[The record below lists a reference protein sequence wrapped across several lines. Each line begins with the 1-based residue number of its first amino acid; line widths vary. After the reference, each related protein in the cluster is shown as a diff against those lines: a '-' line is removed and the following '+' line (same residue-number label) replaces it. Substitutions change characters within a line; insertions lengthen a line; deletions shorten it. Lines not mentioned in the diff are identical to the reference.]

1 MPSRIGQ
8 HSIHRHLAKVG
19 AFITSM
25 VGGVFLFVLLAVSL
39 MGAKEEL
46 LESTSAL
53 ASVLASNLTASVV
66 FRDPGTAAELLRGLG
81 SAPDVIEARLV
92 LLDGTDFA
100 RYRLAESSPDD
111 LLEST
116 YSETLRIPVQLEG
129 EQIASLSVAVNLWPV
144 YERLIW
150 VSVLAGLLW
159 LVGILAA
166 YALSRALNARVTQP
180 LADLA
185 AMMSEVTEREDYGR
199 RFSYQQN
206 NELGLVV
213 DAFNEL
219 MVRTEDREQRL
230 KNMIAALVK
239 ARDEAETAARSKTS
253 FLANMSHEIRTPMN
267 GVMGMITLLKRGQ
280 LSDQQRAYFETI
292 ERSSEALLTIID
304 DILDFTKIEAG
315 RLVLIR
321 ETFDFADSISSIEAL
336 FAETAKQKGLQLHF
350 DMGESVPRRIVG
362 DPGRIRQVLL
372 NLIGNAI
379 KFTDSGSVTLLVR
392 VIDDAVSPKLKF
404 SVEDTGPGILAE
416 DAERIF
422 GEFFQVD
429 VSLTR
434 AHGGTGLG
442 LAIARQLATLMEG
455 SIGYQPNPARGSIF
469 VFEIPLL
476 EASSD
481 ETLGPS
487 ISALT
492 ASQARS
498 ESARL
503 GRLTNPDLADVA
515 PEIKLR
521 EQAGSAR
528 YELRVLVAEDSE
540 VNQFIISE
548 MLADLVME
556 IRVVADGL
564 AAVEA
569 FESQVF
575 DLVLMDIQMPRMDGL
590 EATRQIRALQRRD
603 LINAECVVVGLSAH
617 AMSGDRAKYLAEG
630 MADYLTKPIRPAALQ
645 EVLDACC
652 KNKSGRANR
661 DIDKDNG
668 EVF

>member
-39 MGAKEEL
+39 MSAKEEL

-66 FRDPGTAAELLRGLG
+66 FRDPGTAAELLRGLD
-81 SAPDVIEARLV
+81 SAPDVIDARLV

-100 RYRLAESSPDD
+100 RYRLAESSPDE
-111 LLEST
+111 LLESA

-503 GRLTNPDLADVA
+503 GRLTNPDSADVA
-515 PEIKLR
+515 PEIKQR

-540 VNQFIISE
+540 VNQFIISDE
-548 MLADLVME
+548 E
-556 IRVVADGL
+556 I
-564 AAVEA
+564 
-569 FESQVF
+569 
-575 DLVLMDIQMPRMDGL
+575 I
-590 EATRQIRALQRRD
+590 
-603 LINAECVVVGLSAH
+603 C
-617 AMSGDRAKYLAEG
+617 
-630 MADYLTKPIRPAALQ
+630 
-645 EVLDACC
+645 
-652 KNKSGRANR
+652 
-661 DIDKDNG
+661 
-668 EVF
+668 

>member
-1 MPSRIGQ
+1 
-8 HSIHRHLAKVG
+8 
-19 AFITSM
+19 
-25 VGGVFLFVLLAVSL
+25 
-39 MGAKEEL
+39 
-46 LESTSAL
+46 
-53 ASVLASNLTASVV
+53 
-66 FRDPGTAAELLRGLG
+66 
-81 SAPDVIEARLV
+81 
-92 LLDGTDFA
+92 
-100 RYRLAESSPDD
+100 
-111 LLEST
+111 
-116 YSETLRIPVQLEG
+116 
-129 EQIASLSVAVNLWPV
+129 VAVNLWPV

-392 VIDDAVSPKLKF
+392 VIDDAVSPKLTF

-498 ESARL
+498 DSARL

-515 PEIKLR
+515 PEIKQR

-548 MLADLVME
+548 MLADLV
-556 IRVVADGL
+556 DGN
-564 AAVEA
+564 
-569 FESQVF
+569 Q
-575 DLVLMDIQMPRMDGL
+575 G
-590 EATRQIRALQRRD
+590 
-603 LINAECVVVGLSAH
+603 G
-617 AMSGDRAKYLAEG
+617 G
-630 MADYLTKPIRPAALQ
+630 
-645 EVLDACC
+645 
-652 KNKSGRANR
+652 
-661 DIDKDNG
+661 
-668 EVF
+668 

>member
-1 MPSRIGQ
+1 
-8 HSIHRHLAKVG
+8 
-19 AFITSM
+19 
-25 VGGVFLFVLLAVSL
+25 
-39 MGAKEEL
+39 
-46 LESTSAL
+46 
-53 ASVLASNLTASVV
+53 
-66 FRDPGTAAELLRGLG
+66 
-81 SAPDVIEARLV
+81 
-92 LLDGTDFA
+92 
-100 RYRLAESSPDD
+100 
-111 LLEST
+111 
-116 YSETLRIPVQLEG
+116 
-129 EQIASLSVAVNLWPV
+129 
-144 YERLIW
+144 
-150 VSVLAGLLW
+150 
-159 LVGILAA
+159 
-166 YALSRALNARVTQP
+166 
-180 LADLA
+180 
-185 AMMSEVTEREDYGR
+185 
-199 RFSYQQN
+199 
-206 NELGLVV
+206 
-213 DAFNEL
+213 
-219 MVRTEDREQRL
+219 
-230 KNMIAALVK
+230 
-239 ARDEAETAARSKTS
+239 
-253 FLANMSHEIRTPMN
+253 
-267 GVMGMITLLKRGQ
+267 
-280 LSDQQRAYFETI
+280 
-292 ERSSEALLTIID
+292 
-304 DILDFTKIEAG
+304 
-315 RLVLIR
+315 
-321 ETFDFADSISSIEAL
+321 
-336 FAETAKQKGLQLHF
+336 
-350 DMGESVPRRIVG
+350 
-362 DPGRIRQVLL
+362 VLL

-515 PEIKLR
+515 PEIKQR

-575 DLVLMDIQMPRMDGL
+575 DLVLMDIGGIVGPRDERRSGKVFSRGHGGL
-590 EATRQIRALQRRD
+590 PYQAYPSSSITRGPGCLLQ
-603 LINAECVVVGLSAH
+603 
-617 AMSGDRAKYLAEG
+617 K
-630 MADYLTKPIRPAALQ
+630 
-645 EVLDACC
+645 
-652 KNKSGRANR
+652 
-661 DIDKDNG
+661 
-668 EVF
+668 

>member
-66 FRDPGTAAELLRGLG
+66 FRDPGTAAELLRGLD
-81 SAPDVIEARLV
+81 SAPDVIDARLV

-100 RYRLAESSPDD
+100 RYRLAESSPDE
-111 LLEST
+111 LLESA

-321 ETFDFADSISSIEAL
+321 ETFDFVDSISSIEAL

-379 KFTDSGSVTLLVR
+379 KFTDSGS
-392 VIDDAVSPKLKF
+392 
-404 SVEDTGPGILAE
+404 
-416 DAERIF
+416 
-422 GEFFQVD
+422 
-429 VSLTR
+429 
-434 AHGGTGLG
+434 
-442 LAIARQLATLMEG
+442 
-455 SIGYQPNPARGSIF
+455 
-469 VFEIPLL
+469 
-476 EASSD
+476 
-481 ETLGPS
+481 
-487 ISALT
+487 
-492 ASQARS
+492 
-498 ESARL
+498 
-503 GRLTNPDLADVA
+503 
-515 PEIKLR
+515 
-521 EQAGSAR
+521 
-528 YELRVLVAEDSE
+528 
-540 VNQFIISE
+540 
-548 MLADLVME
+548 
-556 IRVVADGL
+556 
-564 AAVEA
+564 
-569 FESQVF
+569 
-575 DLVLMDIQMPRMDGL
+575 
-590 EATRQIRALQRRD
+590 
-603 LINAECVVVGLSAH
+603 
-617 AMSGDRAKYLAEG
+617 
-630 MADYLTKPIRPAALQ
+630 
-645 EVLDACC
+645 
-652 KNKSGRANR
+652 
-661 DIDKDNG
+661 
-668 EVF
+668 